1 MIFFVWVDSC
11 DFEFVFV
18 FCLIVFLELY
28 IFLYYVHNLVFSKP
42 MKPLELFQHV
52 FQINE
57 RSREQFVDGGE
68 GEEQG

>member
-1 MIFFVWVDSC
+1 
-11 DFEFVFV
+11 
-18 FCLIVFLELY
+18 
-28 IFLYYVHNLVFSKP
+28 